1 MAYRFSKAE
10 AYSRTNKIVVEIPD
24 TFESQFLFNHLN
36 KIGSY
41 EGQNY
46 WNCFDVY
53 EVGNVRFLY
62 GNFPRESKDFSS
74 KLLKEIGLKA
84 RDIWNNSFH
93 NDIYISDET
102 RVNEIQKLAEDFAT
116 SIEKGIHDPG
126 PIKSFVSYKKELLEQ
141 HKMFPDKPLLEIASE
156 LTKCIVNDEAK
167 QKVNIGISK
176 AIKNVNLDSVDKL
189 DITDMDK
196 VVMNKALENIVQ
208 KAEINIKKENQQT
221 REI

>member
-1 MAYRFSKAE
+1 M
-10 AYSRTNKIVVEIPD
+10 
-24 TFESQFLFNHLN
+24 N

-41 EGQNY
+41 EGQNC
-46 WNCFDVY
+46 WNSFDVY

-62 GNFPRESKDFSS
+62 GNFSRESKDFSS